1 MADADED
8 VTVRQGDPNEV
19 DLSEEV
25 QDYRFLSNLRV

>member
-8 VTVRQGDPNEV
+8 VPIRHGDPNDI